1 MCLAV
6 PMKIVEID
14 ENGRGVAELDGSR
27 HDVDL
32 SLVPGTKL
40 GTYVIVHAG
49 YAIEKMNQ
57 AEADAILQLFDE
69 LGRSPGP

>member
-6 PMKIVEID
+6 PMKLVELRAD
-14 ENGRGVAELDGSR
+14 GMGVAELDGS
-27 HDVDL
+27 HHEVDL
-32 SLVPGTKL
+32 SLVPGVTL

-57 AEADAILQLFDE
+57 AEADAVLQLFDE
-69 LGRSPGP
+69 LSR

>member
-6 PMKIVEID
+6 PMKLVELRAD
-14 ENGRGVAELDGSR
+14 GMGVAELDGSR
-27 HDVDL
+27 HEVNL
-32 SLVPGTKL
+32 SLVPGVTL

-57 AEADAILQLFDE
+57 TEADAVLQLFDE
-69 LGRSPGP
+69 LRRS